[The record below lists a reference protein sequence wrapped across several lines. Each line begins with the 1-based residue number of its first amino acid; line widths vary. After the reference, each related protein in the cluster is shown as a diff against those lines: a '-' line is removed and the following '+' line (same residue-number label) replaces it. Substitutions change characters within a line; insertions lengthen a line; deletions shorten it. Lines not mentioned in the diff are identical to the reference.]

1 MYVLKYSHHN
11 GMECVQMARKTETSS
26 EVKMR
31 WMAENYKTYRV
42 SLRYDKDQDLIDLI
56 EKVKSEND
64 GFGVTDVFRKA
75 LRALLEQQ

>member
-1 MYVLKYSHHN
+1 MA
-11 GMECVQMARKTETSS
+11 ARKTVTSS

-42 SLRYDKDQDLIDLI
+42 SLRYDTDQDLINLV
-56 EKVKSEND
+56 ESVKAKND

-75 LRALLEQQ
+75 LTALMEQEAKTNEN